1 LYPSLWRS
9 CTKLSPAT
17 RPDNRSMKGFCFL
30 WLWPLFFSF
39 LQAQADIIYDPWD
52 WVTYRFSQDIAS
64 ISDGPEHVYFASPG
78 GILRYQTFGRYWD
91 FPITTSQGLSDFTVT
106 AIYYD
111 FHTHMLWAS
120 TPQGLDYSMDGGGR
134 WSKVSRDELGLRDR
148 EVIIR
153 IGSTAEELF
162 CVTPSQILK
171 ADHLSGFLIMSY
183 SEPPPK
189 DQITWG
195 SSLMIGTAAVRD
207 IVDGFTA
214 MGGWNLELGWLN
226 GPSLNE
232 KAPITTVHTDRFG
245 DMWVGTR
252 GGPVFRGDQQLMILE
267 PKPVGLAQTN
277 ATVLEFWGTSLWVAG
292 VSAPD
297 VPSGITLLDTD
308 RSTSELFRRGV
319 EISFGLD
326 AVTAIEKVGK
336 QWWFG
341 TPDGIQI
348 YDPQKD
354 TWTVFSKVKTLI
366 DETISHLKTDGE
378 YIYVGT
384 RMGVVRVSVEKGILD
399 PWPVTH
405 DIGRW
410 PSDALEWDGSN
421 LWVSSRRHLWRWFA
435 DADFF
440 YQYGSFGEELTGIQ
454 PGEATLM
461 SPVTAVVS
469 SDSMVYFADEFGLL
483 IYNKTE
489 GKWDRYT
496 AESKLV
502 GYRTLDMDVANVDDS
517 TTVAWLATTNGAV
530 MVNFRTGFVRQF
542 GLRDGLPSQQI
553 TAVRVEGDQVW
564 LGTAEGLCRFKWLRY
579 LQ

>member
-1 LYPSLWRS
+1 
-9 CTKLSPAT
+9 
-17 RPDNRSMKGFCFL
+17 MKGFCFL
-30 WLWPLFFSF
+30 GLWPLFFSF

-378 YIYVGT
+378 YIYV
-384 RMGVVRVSVEKGILD
+384 V
-399 PWPVTH
+399 
-405 DIGRW
+405 
-410 PSDALEWDGSN
+410 
-421 LWVSSRRHLWRWFA
+421 
-435 DADFF
+435 
-440 YQYGSFGEELTGIQ
+440 Q
-454 PGEATLM
+454 
-461 SPVTAVVS
+461 
-469 SDSMVYFADEFGLL
+469 
-483 IYNKTE
+483 
-489 GKWDRYT
+489 
-496 AESKLV
+496 
-502 GYRTLDMDVANVDDS
+502 
-517 TTVAWLATTNGAV
+517 
-530 MVNFRTGFVRQF
+530 
-542 GLRDGLPSQQI
+542 
-553 TAVRVEGDQVW
+553 
-564 LGTAEGLCRFKWLRY
+564 
-579 LQ
+579 